1 MNEKETRELLKRKNR
16 ELEQLREGIGICVC
30 KVYPAKTIED
40 ADRKIEFLKRVRN
53 QVNEF
58 GQEE

>member
-1 MNEKETRELLKRKNR
+1 MIKQFLLKLQQNKKL
-16 ELEQLREGIGICVC
+16 ELLREGIGICVC

-40 ADRKIEFLKRVRN
+40 ADRKIEFLKGIRN

-58 GQEE
+58 K

>member
-1 MNEKETRELLKRKNR
+1 MSEKEEKELLKRKNKEM
-16 ELEQLREGIGICVC
+16 ELLKEGIGICVC

-40 ADRKIEFLKRVRN
+40 ADRKIEFLKRIRN

-58 GQEE
+58 K

>member
-1 MNEKETRELLKRKNR
+1 MNEKETRELLKRKNK
-16 ELEQLREGIGICVC
+16 ELERLREGIEICVW

-40 ADRKIEFLKRVRN
+40 ADRKIEFLKGVRN

-58 GQEE
+58 KQEE